1 MDPSTANRDV
11 TLDLPWR
18 VHCETEKTYG
28 LDISAVPGVY
38 RGRWIWG
45 EDSSGETV
53 FLEGEFEDG
62 FYRLTSVRSTTGEVI
77 PATAEG
83 LRKTCLN
90 ALAQGKAD
98 ILARVMAGRDTR
110 DINVPVAFPW
120 EDAANYPVTRLVL
133 FGDSLT
139 DAGRLKHRMQVF
151 PGSPYWLGRF
161 SNGPVWP
168 DYLESATALAIQNNA
183 YGGASV
189 DRPMDLDEG
198 GLIAYAKEGGRFFV
212 SGSLG
217 QQTDVY
223 LDETL
228 TSDSLTDV
236 AHTAFV
242 IWGGA
247 NDYVSKE
254 PVSGVITTFLDDPES
269 ELGYQSIADTT
280 VAGLVSEIR
289 TLYAAGARRFLM
301 VNMPDLGRTPIIL
314 QNETYS
320 PDGTVIT
327 DAGRRFQ
334 LSLRLSALADYHNDK
349 LADAVIQLN
358 RELDDATVLL
368 VDAHSLTA
376 NILDQKHPT
385 NSDTPFDYG
394 FSVDGLQKQLIFMGQ
409 QLDLPQS
416 CYAGAY
422 LGSFMESDTCDN
434 EYRAAFWDVLH
445 PATYAHCWQ
454 AYEVGRVLA
463 EAGWIAP
470 MPSVEDYRDWCQGYK
485 GGE

>member
-1 MDPSTANRDV
+1 MDPSTANRDE

-28 LDISAVPGVY
+28 LDVSAIPGIY
-38 RGRWIWG
+38 RGRWVWG
-45 EDSSGETV
+45 EDSAGETV

-62 FYRLTSVRSTTGEVI
+62 FYRLSSVTSASGELI
-77 PATAEG
+77 PVTAHG

-90 ALAQGKAD
+90 ALATGSAD
-98 ILARVMAGRDTR
+98 VLARVMAGRDTR
-110 DINVPVAFPW
+110 DINVPIAFPG

-151 PGSPYWLGRF
+151 PGPPYWLGRF

-168 DYLESATALAIQNNA
+168 DYLESTTALAIQNNA

-189 DRPMDLDEG
+189 ERPIDLDDG

-228 TSDSLTDV
+228 TSDSLADA
-236 AHTAFV
+236 AHTAFL

-254 PVSGVITTFLDDPES
+254 PVTGLITTFLEDPKS
-269 ELGYQSIADTT
+269 EMGYQSVADTT

-289 TLYAAGARRFLM
+289 TLYAAGGRRFVM

-314 QNETYS
+314 QNETYE
-320 PDGTVIT
+320 PDGIIVT
-327 DAGRRFQ
+327 DVGRRFQ

-349 LADAVIQLN
+349 LAAAVVQLN
-358 RELDDATVLL
+358 QELEGATVLL

-376 NILDQKHPT
+376 NVLDNKLL
-385 NSDTPFDYG
+385 SDSSIPFDYG
-394 FSVDGLQKQLIFMGQ
+394 LSVDGLHNQLIFKGQ

-422 LGSFMESDTCDN
+422 LGSFLESDTCDN

-463 EAGWIAP
+463 DAGWIAP
-470 MPSVEDYRDWCQGYK
+470 MSPVEDYRDWCQSYQ
-485 GGE
+485 GEK

>member
-1 MDPSTANRDV
+1 
-11 TLDLPWR
+11 
-18 VHCETEKTYG
+18 
-28 LDISAVPGVY
+28 
-38 RGRWIWG
+38 
-45 EDSSGETV
+45 
-53 FLEGEFEDG
+53 
-62 FYRLTSVRSTTGEVI
+62 
-77 PATAEG
+77 
-83 LRKTCLN
+83 
-90 ALAQGKAD
+90 
-98 ILARVMAGRDTR
+98 MAGRDTQ

-120 EDAANYPVTRLVL
+120 EDAGNYPVTRLVL

-139 DAGRLKHRMQVF
+139 DAGRLKHKMQVF

-228 TSDSLTDV
+228 TSYSLTDV
-236 AHTAFV
+236 AHTAFL

-269 ELGYQSIADTT
+269 EQGYQSIADTT

-289 TLYAAGARRFLM
+289 TLYAAGARRFVM

-327 DAGRRFQ
+327 DARRRFQ
-334 LSLRLSALADYHNDK
+334 LSLRFSALADYHNDK
-349 LADAVIQLN
+349 LAGAVIRLN

-376 NILDQKHPT
+376 NILDQKLPA
-385 NSDTPFDYG
+385 NFDIPFDYG
-394 FSVDGLQKQLIFMGQ
+394 FSVDGLQKK
-409 QLDLPQS
+409 
-416 CYAGAY
+416 
-422 LGSFMESDTCDN
+422 T
-434 EYRAAFWDVLH
+434 
-445 PATYAHCWQ
+445 
-454 AYEVGRVLA
+454 
-463 EAGWIAP
+463 
-470 MPSVEDYRDWCQGYK
+470 
-485 GGE
+485 